1 MLFSQKPES
10 GLRVRRNG
18 GFIRKAICINE
29 AMKMTV
35 ENAISKTIRDLSSV
49 GSLTG
54 RDVANLTSVSK
65 ATVSRWM
72 TGRSTPRIET
82 QLVLSDLRFVADKL
96 AEFYRPDEVR
106 VWLYAPNE
114 LLGGQKAIDLIHD
127 NRTGEVLDAIEQ
139 LSNLNFV

>member
-1 MLFSQKPES
+1 
-10 GLRVRRNG
+10 
-18 GFIRKAICINE
+18 
-29 AMKMTV
+29 MKITV
-35 ENAISKTIRDLSSV
+35 ENAISKTISDLSSV

-54 RDVANLTSVSK
+54 RDVANLTAVSK

-114 LLGGQKAIDLIHD
+114 LLGGRKAIDLIHD
-127 NRTGEVLDAIEQ
+127 KRTGEVLDAIEQ